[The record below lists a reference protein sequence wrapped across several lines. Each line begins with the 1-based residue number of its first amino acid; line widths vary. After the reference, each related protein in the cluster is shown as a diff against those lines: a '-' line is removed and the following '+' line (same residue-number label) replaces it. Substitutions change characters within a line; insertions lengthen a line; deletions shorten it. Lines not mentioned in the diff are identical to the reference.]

1 MNKYYDQDRGV
12 TLEDLHGE
20 VFEHEVEEEAC
31 IKEDG
36 CNGFNRHDWDCPKYR
51 DYSNASGDVF

>member
-1 MNKYYDQDRGV
+1 MDYYDNDRCV

-20 VFEHEVEEEAC
+20 VFEEEAC

-36 CNGFNRHDWDCPKYR
+36 CVEGRHDFDCPQYTEI
-51 DYSNASGDVF
+51 Y